1 MARQLRSDRHRI
13 ISVDI
18 PEQVRYSNSRN
29 IVRGHK
35 GGIGVP
41 NSALGLSS
49 KESEAR
55 TLKQK
60 KKSSN
65 GRTLARLLH
74 GSWRCF
80 AACIAASL
88 LFTLCELII
97 PQIIRVSVDS
107 LIGQAPVKSA
117 AARPIVEALGGAAY
131 LRQNLWVPAVFM
143 AGLGLLS
150 AMMRYCVNIYSS
162 KAGETLV
169 KTSRD
174 LLYHH
179 IQHLPWKWH
188 MQNPTG
194 DIIQRCTSDVER
206 IKTFFEEQFVSVF
219 RAVAMIVFALVC
231 MALMN
236 WKLALVPAVMFPI
249 IIVYSLLFHNS
260 IRERYT
266 ACDESE
272 GVLSTIAQENL
283 TGVRV
288 VRAFGREEYER
299 QRFEKQNEDYTTL
312 WVRLCRTLS
321 DFWAVGDATA
331 CIQTMLV
338 VLIGSILCVRGE
350 MTEGEFVSFAIYN
363 TMSISPVRRLGR
375 VISEMSKAGVSVS
388 RIGEILDAPC
398 EQDRPDA
405 KELPMDGDI
414 VFDHVSFRYETG
426 PDVLSDVSF
435 TIPAGL
441 SFGILGGT
449 GSGKS
454 SLLLMLCRLYAPSE
468 GRVTVGGEDLADMPA
483 AWVRDHVGVVL
494 QEPFLFSRTIE
505 ENIGICGADR
515 ETVRSAAATACIASD
530 IEQFANGYD
539 TMVGERG
546 VTLSGG
552 QKQRVA
558 IARMLTKKTPVMV
571 FDDSLSAVDTQT
583 DEHIREA
590 LNRDLAGTTTI
601 IISHR
606 ITTLMDCGNILVLEH
621 GKVLQRGTP
630 QELLRQPGLFR
641 QIYDMQMSIGEEEP
655 A

>member
-1 MARQLRSDRHRI
+1 
-13 ISVDI
+13 
-18 PEQVRYSNSRN
+18 
-29 IVRGHK
+29 
-35 GGIGVP
+35 
-41 NSALGLSS
+41 
-49 KESEAR
+49 
-55 TLKQK
+55 
-60 KKSSN
+60 
-65 GRTLARLLH
+65 
-74 GSWRCF
+74 
-80 AACIAASL
+80 
-88 LFTLCELII
+88 
-97 PQIIRVSVDS
+97 
-107 LIGQAPVKSA
+107 
-117 AARPIVEALGGAAY
+117 
-131 LRQNLWVPAVFM
+131 
-143 AGLGLLS
+143 
-150 AMMRYCVNIYSS
+150 
-162 KAGETLV
+162 
-169 KTSRD
+169 
-174 LLYHH
+174 
-179 IQHLPWKWH
+179 
-188 MQNPTG
+188 
-194 DIIQRCTSDVER
+194 
-206 IKTFFEEQFVSVF
+206 
-219 RAVAMIVFALVC
+219 

-236 WKLALVPAVMFPI
+236 WKLALVPAVLFPVI
-249 IIVYSLLFHNS
+249 IIYSLLFHNS
-260 IRERYT
+260 IRERFT

-299 QRFEKQNEDYTTL
+299 QRFEAQNEDYTTL

-338 VLIGSILCVRGE
+338 VVLGSLLCVRGE

-375 VISEMSKAGVSVS
+375 VISEMSKMGVSVS
-388 RIGEILDAPC
+388 RIAEVLDAPC
-398 EQDRPDA
+398 EQDKPGA
-405 KELPMDGDI
+405 APQPMDGDI

-435 TIPAGL
+435 TIPAGK

-454 SLLLMLCRLYAPSE
+454 SLLLLLCRLYAPSE
-468 GRVTVGGEDLADMPA
+468 GRVTVGGADLADLPA

-505 ENIGICGADR
+505 ENIGICGADH
-515 ETVRSAAATACIASD
+515 AAVCKAAETACIAAD
-530 IEQFANGYD
+530 IEQFADGYQ

-558 IARMLTKKTPVMV
+558 IARMLTKKTPIMV

-583 DEHIREA
+583 DEKIRTA
-590 LNRDLAGTTTI
+590 LGRDLAGTTTI

-606 ITTLMDCGNILVLEH
+606 ITTLMDCDNVLVLER
-621 GKVLQRGTP
+621 GKLLQYGPP
-630 QELLRQPGLFR
+630 QTLLQADGLFR